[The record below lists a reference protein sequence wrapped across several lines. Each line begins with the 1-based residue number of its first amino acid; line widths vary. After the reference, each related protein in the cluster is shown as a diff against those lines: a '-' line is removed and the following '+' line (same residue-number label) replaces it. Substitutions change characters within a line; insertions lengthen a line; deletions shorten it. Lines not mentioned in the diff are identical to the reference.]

1 MRNPDILLWFIRKKH
16 RNQKYDLFL
25 CCSLRHFGGS
35 HSLPQNP
42 LNGNLAHIQ
51 TDRHIHKL
59 CTKNTCAKLWGGQA
73 WHRVPALC
81 VFICRIKVT
90 NQSDGRQKKK
100 KKMGKQTTSTR
111 DKLQRSHLR
120 EVVCVVRHSQ
130 RFPQPNSCAPTSFEV
145 S

>member
-100 KKMGKQTTSTR
+100 KNGETNHFHTRQAAAFPSERGRLRCSTFSALPTTQQLCP
-111 DKLQRSHLR
+111 DLL
-120 EVVCVVRHSQ
+120 
-130 RFPQPNSCAPTSFEV
+130 
-145 S
+145 